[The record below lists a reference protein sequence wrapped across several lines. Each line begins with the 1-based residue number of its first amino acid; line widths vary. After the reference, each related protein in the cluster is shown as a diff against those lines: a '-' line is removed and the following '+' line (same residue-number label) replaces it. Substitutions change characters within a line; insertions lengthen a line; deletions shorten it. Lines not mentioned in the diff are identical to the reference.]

1 MFHLVKSNEECPCG
15 LFLFHCLASSP
26 ARRRRLRPLL
36 QEELA
41 QLRPGERI
49 EREPPPLL
57 PAASQRSYGQQALG
71 KLLGQAGGQPP
82 FPASES
88 AAGGGGGGS
97 GGDAA
102 PSRQQELSGVWEV
115 LSLDQDGR
123 PFLDRWVAACS
134 QAAAGPGVAGWGET
148 RRWRWAAAGVECLA
162 CRRAAAPTLPHRQPW
177 TPTPSHPNQP
187 PPYSAA
193 LTRHPVP
200 PPCAAATPMCR
211 RDVWGREDQPTRSV
225 RRPLFGP

>member
-1 MFHLVKSNEECPCG
+1 V
-15 LFLFHCLASSP
+15 
-26 ARRRRLRPLL
+26 L

-134 QAAAGPGVAGWGET
+134 RAAAGPGVAGWGGA
-148 RRWRWAAAGVECLA
+148 RRWRWAAAGVVNPLPA
-162 CRRAAAPTLPHRQPW
+162 VAPPPLHSHTATPVLLLRNTATDRHPTLPP
-177 TPTPSHPNQP
+177 
-187 PPYSAA
+187 
-193 LTRHPVP
+193 
-200 PPCAAATPMCR
+200 
-211 RDVWGREDQPTRSV
+211 
-225 RRPLFGP
+225 